1 MILIII
7 SFLLTI
13 ASIGVLMSRKND
25 ILNGVF
31 TFPKSIKVSFK
42 LNDNQDELLEEFAQ
56 SVFNN
61 WLVQDK
67 LNTSLIIERF
77 NDDIKFFAICQL
89 LHIKGWMT
97 FDTVNNTTSV
107 SLNDTVIK
115 SMFTDEEIS
124 QLRYEFKW
132 NKYMFKK
139 TKSTYNDLVKLNNRY
154 SKSGIIRNGFK
165 KVGNN
170 TFRYD
175 LKYLNKYKDQIIEEI
190 IKKMEVSTKEISYQE
205 MVRDLIEYYLNN
217 DNEYTLGNNIS
228 DSRGRSI
235 FDCTHFI
242 GNPVSH
248 KPMRA
253 LIVLPNPE
261 LLDYE
266 RINDVYLTIAELHG
280 ERPQT
285 LQEKVNIGIGYYL
298 TRKLTGDL
306 SEDIWLE
313 RIYDSL
319 DEVDTKP
326 WDVPLEY
333 DVTSSVLTI
342 MGVLTNNH
350 ELLDLCNLINPE
362 ENKDAWTVDYCSRN
376 HIKKAITPRLYGS
389 SASPN
394 QLWDKA
400 KLEYD
405 QNQLNLI
412 QNEIRAGRYREPDK
426 FKDYIIEN
434 VEPKETME
442 VRVWNDKFLIKCNR
456 FNWESTELKS
466 YLAFNSGN
474 NSNNIKYITREV
486 SLTPDLEQFKR
497 FFVTLLVHCC
507 DSQIADYIGYNMDWT
522 ITNHDAFL
530 VSPNNLPKLRKLY
543 IDKLYSMYENRHD
556 IIRNYF
562 KSVGINY
569 LNMDVNTDEL
579 SKEDFSAYNLK

>member
-1 MILIII
+1 
-7 SFLLTI
+7 
-13 ASIGVLMSRKND
+13 MSRKND

-31 TFPKSIKVSFK
+31 TFPKSIKSSFQ
-42 LNDNQDELLEEFAQ
+42 LDDNQNELLEEFAQ

-97 FDTVNNTTSV
+97 FDTVNNTASV

-154 SKSGIIRNGFK
+154 SKSGIVRNGFK

-190 IKKMEVSTKEISYQE
+190 IKKMEVTTKEISYQE
-205 MVRDLIEYYLNN
+205 MVRDLIEHYLNN

-280 ERPQT
+280 ERPD
-285 LQEKVNIGIGYYL
+285 
-298 TRKLTGDL
+298 R
-306 SEDIWLE
+306 
-313 RIYDSL
+313 
-319 DEVDTKP
+319 
-326 WDVPLEY
+326 
-333 DVTSSVLTI
+333 
-342 MGVLTNNH
+342 
-350 ELLDLCNLINPE
+350 
-362 ENKDAWTVDYCSRN
+362 
-376 HIKKAITPRLYGS
+376 
-389 SASPN
+389 
-394 QLWDKA
+394 
-400 KLEYD
+400 
-405 QNQLNLI
+405 
-412 QNEIRAGRYREPDK
+412 
-426 FKDYIIEN
+426 
-434 VEPKETME
+434 
-442 VRVWNDKFLIKCNR
+442 
-456 FNWESTELKS
+456 
-466 YLAFNSGN
+466 
-474 NSNNIKYITREV
+474 
-486 SLTPDLEQFKR
+486 
-497 FFVTLLVHCC
+497 
-507 DSQIADYIGYNMDWT
+507 
-522 ITNHDAFL
+522 
-530 VSPNNLPKLRKLY
+530 
-543 IDKLYSMYENRHD
+543 
-556 IIRNYF
+556 
-562 KSVGINY
+562 KSV
-569 LNMDVNTDEL
+569 V
-579 SKEDFSAYNLK
+579 

>member
-1 MILIII
+1 MVLIII

-31 TFPKSIKVSFK
+31 TFPKSIKSSFQ
-42 LNDNQDELLEEFAQ
+42 LDDNQNELLEEFAQ

-139 TKSTYNDLVKLNNRY
+139 TKSTYNDLVKLNRY
-154 SKSGIIRNGFK
+154 SKSGIVRNGFK

-190 IKKMEVSTKEISYQE
+190 IKKMEVTTKEISYQE

-285 LQEKVNIGIGYYL
+285 LQEKVNIGIEYYL

-376 HIKKAITPRLYGS
+376 HIKKAVTPRLYGS

-394 QLWDKA
+394 KLWDKA

-412 QNEIRAGRYREPDK
+412 QNEIRSGRYREPDK

-442 VRVWNDKFLIKCNR
+442 VRVWNDKFYIKCNR

-497 FFVTLLVHCC
+497 FFVTLLV
-507 DSQIADYIGYNMDWT
+507 
-522 ITNHDAFL
+522 
-530 VSPNNLPKLRKLY
+530 
-543 IDKLYSMYENRHD
+543 
-556 IIRNYF
+556 
-562 KSVGINY
+562 
-569 LNMDVNTDEL
+569 
-579 SKEDFSAYNLK
+579 